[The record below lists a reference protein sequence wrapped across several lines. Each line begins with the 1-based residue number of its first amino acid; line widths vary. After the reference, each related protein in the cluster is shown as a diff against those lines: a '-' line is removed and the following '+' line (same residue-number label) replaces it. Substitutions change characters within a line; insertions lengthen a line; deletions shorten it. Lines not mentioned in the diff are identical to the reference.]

1 VITEWA
7 KDVYGHTERDIGASF
22 ELVGGFETSGFWV
35 PYVPTEVN
43 PDSVYLA
50 TANAL
55 LPFLAQGDRQMM
67 GYALWAFN
75 DQAFPNYRDFPG
87 AIEGAESYE
96 DWFNVENF
104 GNILL
109 TLRSLMSQLRTQANF
124 DDSILGT
131 ALMPLRWLIAAI
143 ENLQRFVA
151 GGITRMDKARFMRNY
166 ESLMATAEGYG
177 AQGLDQVL
185 ALIVNPYLPGQDS
198 FWSEG
203 PNVALQ

>member
-1 VITEWA
+1 
-7 KDVYGHTERDIGASF
+7 
-22 ELVGGFETSGFWV
+22 
-35 PYVPTEVN
+35 
-43 PDSVYLA
+43 
-50 TANAL
+50 
-55 LPFLAQGDRQMM
+55 
-67 GYALWAFN
+67 
-75 DQAFPNYRDFPG
+75 
-87 AIEGAESYE
+87 
-96 DWFNVENF
+96 
-104 GNILL
+104 
-109 TLRSLMSQLRTQANF
+109 MSQLRTQANF

>member
-1 VITEWA
+1 M
-7 KDVYGHTERDIGASF
+7 
-22 ELVGGFETSGFWV
+22 GGFETSGFWV

-185 ALIVNPYLPGQDS
+185 ALIVNPYLPGKDS